1 MIKLNKQDLRVQK
14 THQALITSFSDLL
27 QTKSFEQITVQDL
40 CANANVRRSTFYR
53 HFNDKYDLLNHVVS
67 TLIDHFRKLYLPDIN
82 PDNPRQFFEKLM
94 RDVLTFIHDNKDIVR
109 SVITLNFYGE
119 VYTIFYEQIYKA
131 VQKQIEFDRQ
141 SGQFYVD
148 VTIYGEFLTGGIL
161 SVITNWIQHGQ
172 QQSIDK
178 VTKEI
183 VNMICGAREVHLKK
197 LS

>member
-1 MIKLNKQDLRVQK
+1 MNKQDLRVQK
-14 THQALITSFSDLL
+14 THQTLITSFSDLL

-53 HFNDKYDLLNHVVS
+53 HFNDKYDLLNHVVG

>member
-53 HFNDKYDLLNHVVS
+53 HFNDKYDLLNHVVG

-109 SVITLNFYGE
+109 SVITINFYGE

>member
-53 HFNDKYDLLNHVVS
+53 HFNDKYDLLNHVVG

>member
-1 MIKLNKQDLRVQK
+1 MNKQDLRVQK

-53 HFNDKYDLLNHVVS
+53 HFNDKYDLLNHVVG

>member
-14 THQALITSFSDLL
+14 TYQALITSFSDLL

-53 HFNDKYDLLNHVVS
+53 HFNDKYDLLNHVVG

>member
-40 CANANVRRSTFYR
+40 CANVRRSTFYR
-53 HFNDKYDLLNHVVS
+53 HFNDKYDLLNHVVG

>member
-1 MIKLNKQDLRVQK
+1 
-14 THQALITSFSDLL
+14 
-27 QTKSFEQITVQDL
+27 
-40 CANANVRRSTFYR
+40 
-53 HFNDKYDLLNHVVS
+53 
-67 TLIDHFRKLYLPDIN
+67 RKLYLPDIN

>member
-1 MIKLNKQDLRVQK
+1 MNKQDLRVQK

-53 HFNDKYDLLNHVVS
+53 HFNDKYDLLNHVVG

-94 RDVLTFIHDNKDIVR
+94 RDVLTFIHDNKDIVH

>member
-53 HFNDKYDLLNHVVS
+53 HFNDKYDLLNHVVG

-183 VNMICGAREVHLKK
+183 VNMIGGAREVHLKK

>member
-1 MIKLNKQDLRVQK
+1 MNKQDLRVQK

-40 CANANVRRSTFYR
+40 CAKANVRRSTFYR
-53 HFNDKYDLLNHVVS
+53 HFNDKYDLLNHVVGK
-67 TLIDHFRKLYLPDIN
+67 LIDHFRELYLPDIN

-161 SVITNWIQHGQ
+161 SVIMNWIQHGQ

>member
-40 CANANVRRSTFYR
+40 CAKANVRRSTFYR
-53 HFNDKYDLLNHVVS
+53 HFNDKYDLLNHVVV
-67 TLIDHFRKLYLPDIN
+67 TLIDHFRELYLPDIN

>member
-53 HFNDKYDLLNHVVS
+53 HFNDKYDLLNHVVG

-94 RDVLTFIHDNKDIVR
+94 RDVFTFIHDNKDIVR

>member
-53 HFNDKYDLLNHVVS
+53 HFNDKYDLLNHVVG

-131 VQKQIEFDRQ
+131 VQKQIEFDLQ

>member
-53 HFNDKYDLLNHVVS
+53 HFNDKYDLLNHVVG

-161 SVITNWIQHGQ
+161 SVITNWIQHGR

>member
-1 MIKLNKQDLRVQK
+1 MNKQDLRVQK

-40 CANANVRRSTFYR
+40 CAKANVRRSTFYR
-53 HFNDKYDLLNHVVS
+53 HFNDKYDLLNHVVG
-67 TLIDHFRKLYLPDIN
+67 TLIDYFRELYLPDIN
-82 PDNPRQFFEKLM
+82 PDNPRHFFEKLM
-94 RDVLTFIHDNKDIVR
+94 RDALTFIHDNKGIVR